1 MATAIWPAATTP
13 LLMTATVLWVGM
25 LVVLW
30 LWVLL
35 AIPGLEPDAI
45 DQFIA
50 DREAALIE
58 VAQQGGDI
66 KVVASTFL
74 GPKERVLLLEV
85 QDRQILV
92 GVNPNCI
99 QALGEFSS
107 DAAPFTRALDEVRSA

>member
-1 MATAIWPAATTP
+1 MEIAAHIP
-13 LLMTATVLWVGM
+13 QVVLALTLIVA
-25 LVVLW
+25 LVV
-30 LWVLL
+30 
-35 AIPGLEPDAI
+35 GLGFVI
-45 DQFIA
+45 
-50 DREAALIE
+50 RRMNHGSLR
-58 VAQQGGDI
+58 QGGEI

-107 DAAPFTRALDEVRSA
+107 TTPFASTLDQVRTA